1 MLYGTQSE
9 LSGDHEKD
17 SSFACAL
24 RCRSSGRLSSRR
36 NLRAIK
42 ARRPNGAAAR
52 ALETC
57 SALLRRHDPV
67 PKHSELPAIAVASV
81 RARHRSTSV
90 DRRARPQ
97 LTLIHCPKAHSPGP
111 ASSNKALLLSKRALG
126 NGAAAGP
133 LAYLST
139 ADAPPRRKPS
149 TSSQLDRTLPQTGTG
164 TRLKTSGSTSSN
176 RSGRLLRNR

>member
-9 LSGDHEKD
+9 LSGDPEKD
-17 SSFACAL
+17 SSIACAL

-57 SALLRRHDPV
+57 SAFLRRHDPRV

-81 RARHRSTSV
+81 LARHRSTSV

-111 ASSNKALLLSKRALG
+111 ASSNMALLLSKRALG
-126 NGAAAGP
+126 DGAAAGH
-133 LAYLST
+133 
-139 ADAPPRRKPS
+139 APPRRKPS
-149 TSSQLDRTLPQTGTG
+149 TSLRLDRTLPQTGTG